1 MELHRRF
8 DGLQISPGGW
18 GLDARASLRVL
29 CLARPAQRVRVPLIE
44 LLSLLGQACKRRP
57 SRAGTFITAV
67 CRPGTDIVVTCGQED
82 LREWGSAGVLRGSG
96 AGRGAFFEP
105 TELLKDCLE
114 VAVQSVAACTSIT
127 VT

>member
-44 LLSLLGQACKRRP
+44 RLSLLGQACKQRP

-67 CRPGTDIVVTCGQED
+67 
-82 LREWGSAGVLRGSG
+82 
-96 AGRGAFFEP
+96 
-105 TELLKDCLE
+105 
-114 VAVQSVAACTSIT
+114 
-127 VT
+127 